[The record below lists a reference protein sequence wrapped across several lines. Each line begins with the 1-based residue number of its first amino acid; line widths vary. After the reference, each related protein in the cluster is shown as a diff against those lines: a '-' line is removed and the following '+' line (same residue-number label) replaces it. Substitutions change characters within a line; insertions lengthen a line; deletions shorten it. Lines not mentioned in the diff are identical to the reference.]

1 MKTYTYTFQRYGY
14 FLSSGSDKVCFGEEL
29 RILLE
34 LEPVDYEL
42 KLSGRALNKAFCPG
56 YKIAVSKQGG
66 VELRDWQEKTLAVFP
81 ATEKTFREC
90 KLVWKQENIQVIFGH
105 TEEVDNY
112 PNCDGESDRWSTVW
126 VAEHTVALDTDAH
139 QGKPQ

>member
-14 FLSSGSDKVCFGEEL
+14 FLSSGSDKVSFGEDAQVV
-29 RILLE
+29 LE

-42 KLSGRALNKAFCPG
+42 KLSGEVLNKAFCPG
-56 YKIAVSKQGG
+56 YKISVSKQGA
-66 VELRDWQEKTLAVFP
+66 VELRDWQEKTLQVLP

-90 KLVWKQENIQVIFGH
+90 KLVWKQENVQVIFGH

-112 PNCDGESDRWSTVW
+112 PNCDGESDRWSRVW
-126 VAEHTVALDTDAH
+126 VGEHTVVLD
-139 QGKPQ
+139 PQTQQTKL